1 MSNHIKKDSA
11 MNKNKIG
18 TPKSAVIVCIIAVF
32 AMSLIPGC
40 RQSQSKLLL
49 NNLQLGFYKTDIEF
63 ISCNLNEDFIP
74 TNFDY
79 TATVEKSYTSVVYVT
94 PELDSLS
101 TTTIKINGEEANSGE
116 RFKLELKPGEN
127 IISIALTSKS
137 GASKSYSLN
146 ITQKDLSNVYSS
158 ELIAPGVW
166 RLGDFGGFIGND
178 NMYLIEGKDK
188 ALLFDTGMGT
198 GDLAGYVKSLTNLPV
213 EVVITHGH
221 RDHFGQLGQF
231 MDNTVYI
238 SKKEITRIPAEFMN
252 SKFKFIKQGDK
263 IDLGGGK
270 IFEVLELP
278 GHTMGSLL
286 FLDASGKF
294 LVVSDDVG
302 AGAMVW
308 MHLPGCVAVD
318 EYRDGLM
325 KIEEKLKNL
334 DGVTLLVGHHYQ
346 EKVPLTGPAGK
357 QFFTDMRIVSEKVI
371 SGEIIGKLA
380 HTTRNGVTTD
390 LRQARYG
397 LAELWYN
404 PENLITHPA
413 SLGFLSIQTNKG
425 DEIITRPV
433 FSSFQTKYTAKVP
446 EDLNTVVIIPK
457 AYDSNYRNMIINGKP
472 VKSDA
477 VYTAKMAK
485 GTNKVDITITAKD
498 SSVKTYTLEITK

>member
-1 MSNHIKKDSA
+1 MKIQKMKNYKLIKACSRFLMA
-11 MNKNKIG
+11 I
-18 TPKSAVIVCIIAVF
+18 IVL
-32 AMSLIPGC
+32 SLFNILPGC
-40 RQSQSKLLL
+40 KQKNSDLLL
-49 NNLQLGFYKTDIEF
+49 KNLHLGFYKTDIEF
-63 ISCNLNEDFIP
+63 ISCNLNEEFIP
-74 TNFDY
+74 SNFDY
-79 TATVEKSYTSVVYVT
+79 TATVEKSYTSFVYVT

-101 TTTIKINGEEANSGE
+101 TTTIKINDQEANSGE

-127 IISIALTSKS
+127 IINISLTSKS
-137 GASKSYSLN
+137 GASKSYSLT

-198 GDLAGYVKSLTNLPV
+198 GDLAGYIKSLTGLPV

-231 MDNTVYI
+231 KDNTVYI

-252 SKFKFIKQGDK
+252 SKFKFIKQGDM

-357 QFFTDMRIVSEKVI
+357 QFFTDMRMVSEKVI
-371 SGEIIGKLA
+371 SGEFIGKLA

-413 SLGFLSIQTNKG
+413 SLGFLSIQTNTG

-446 EDLNTVVIIPK
+446 EDLTTVVIIPK
-457 AYDSNYRNMIINGKP
+457 AYDSNYMSITINGKP
-472 VKSDA
+472 VKSEA
-477 VYTAKMAK
+477 VYTAKLVK